1 MYISMYSGSIFL
13 CTQVPYLYVLSCGG
27 EILWSSNLVPLLCP
41 LGQNSTCNWKCQSDI
56 QYCTHS
62 SIPNFTMVQE
72 NTLPSSIMIYCRY
85 TRDYTTHISPVTNV
99 TSGGR
104 GYGTAYV
111 LLELYSF
118 YVANI
123 DSWECT
129 VEEQASKHSRHFLI
143 LQRSTSYQAC
153 CK

>member
-1 MYISMYSGSIFL
+1 MYSAVEGKFCGTPICCPSCVHSARIQLVIGNANLIFSI
-13 CTQVPYLYVLSCGG
+13 V
-27 EILWSSNLVPLLCP
+27 
-41 LGQNSTCNWKCQSDI
+41 
-56 QYCTHS
+56 HS

-72 NTLPSSIMIYCRY
+72 NTLPSSVMIYCRY

-123 DSWECT
+123 DSWEFT
-129 VEEQASKHSRHFLI
+129 V
-143 LQRSTSYQAC
+143 
-153 CK
+153 